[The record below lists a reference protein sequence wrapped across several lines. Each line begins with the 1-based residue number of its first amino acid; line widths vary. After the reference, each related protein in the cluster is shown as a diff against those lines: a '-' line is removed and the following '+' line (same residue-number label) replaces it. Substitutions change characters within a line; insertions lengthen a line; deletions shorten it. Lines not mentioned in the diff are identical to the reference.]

1 MQRGPWRKIGW
12 RNVWRNQR
20 RSVIAASMLAVGY
33 FSVVVM
39 WGWAEGLVAE
49 MIGNGTGILTGQL
62 QVHSAG
68 YRPDRSV
75 YETIGGA
82 SGTDVSALVREVAAD
97 PAVDAAAPRVY
108 GGGLVS
114 SGSATAAA
122 VLMGVDPAL
131 EQHVSRL
138 MQSVVRGRTPR
149 PGSNEILIGAEM
161 ARTLHVGPDTEVVV
175 VAPAVDGSLGND
187 IFIVAGVF
195 SSGMADLDRTFA
207 LVPID
212 ALQALMALPPGR
224 VHEIAASVPAP
235 WEATVAAERLQTR
248 FGSAGLDVAVESWT
262 TFRPEMVDY
271 AQLTQSFEWLL
282 LVIVFGTA
290 IFGVANTMLLATF
303 ERRSEFAVLLALGT
317 KPGGI
322 VRSVLSEA
330 LALGAI
336 GLAAGVVITLPV
348 LVWWHNAPP
357 DMSWLFGGFTMQGAL
372 IRPVL
377 RVEYPWSMTVQA
389 AVALFVTVA
398 LAAVYP
404 AVRAT
409 RVPPAD
415 TLAGR

>member
-1 MQRGPWRKIGW
+1 MQRGPWGTIGW
-12 RNVWRNQR
+12 RNVWRNRR
-20 RSVIAASMLAVGY
+20 RSVIAATMLAVGY

-75 YETIGGA
+75 YETIGGGP
-82 SGTDVSALVREVAAD
+82 GTDVSALVREVAAD

-122 VLMGVDPAL
+122 VLLGVDPAL

-138 MQSVVRGRTPR
+138 MQSLVHGRTPR

-187 IFIVAGVF
+187 IFVVAGVF
-195 SSGMADLDRTFA
+195 SSGVADLDRTFA
-207 LVPID
+207 LLPID
-212 ALQALMALPPGR
+212 ALQALMALPPDR
-224 VHEIAASVPAP
+224 VHEIAASVSAP

-248 FGSAGLDVAVESWT
+248 FGSSGLDVAVESWT

-322 VRSVLSEA
+322 VRSVLFEA

-336 GLAAGVVITLPV
+336 GLAAGVVVTLPV

-404 AVRAT
+404 AIRAT

>member
-1 MQRGPWRKIGW
+1 MQRGPWGTIGW
-12 RNVWRNQR
+12 RNVWRNRR
-20 RSVIAASMLAVGY
+20 RSVIAATMLAVGY

-82 SGTDVSALVREVAAD
+82 PGTDVSALVREVAAD

-122 VLMGVDPAL
+122 VLMGVDPDL
-131 EQHVSRL
+131 ERRVSRL
-138 MQSVVRGRTPR
+138 MQSLVHGRTPR

-187 IFIVAGVF
+187 IFVVAGVF

-248 FGSAGLDVAVESWT
+248 FGSSGLDVAVESWT

-336 GLAAGVVITLPV
+336 GLAAGVVVTLPV

-398 LAAVYP
+398 LAALYP
-404 AVRAT
+404 AIRAT